1 MSRSSGTY
9 YLIKENIEEDKLE
22 IFNFEIMDFAKMEK
36 RGTALSTID
45 SMTSLFEDEKAF
57 ENYLKREEID
67 EEETEYDYKILY
79 RDKRRK
85 KDIYLPVIWND
96 MNISSL
102 SRLANGTVDYT
113 SENNFELINKI
124 INEIKNV
131 SNGLAKKI
139 ATSKKSATEISDNNK
154 KIVTLIAS
162 SKKEVPFGTIIDA
175 FRSYKEIRALYLNY
189 KDREYELLDY
199 KEMLKKLKL

>member
-1 MSRSSGTY
+1 
-9 YLIKENIEEDKLE
+9 
-22 IFNFEIMDFAKMEK
+22 MEK

-57 ENYLKREEID
+57 ENYLKKEEID

-199 KEMLKKLKL
+199 KEMLKKLKI